1 MLPRKSSVSL
11 ELPQSQRG
19 FGSGFNL
26 VMARNT
32 RQFSPAGLRH
42 CALLLALCLLPLK
55 MVQAQADRS
64 ADSLPLLDLDRPIRL
79 NFAGDWEKDFN
90 RSDRWEDELNRLL
103 TIRQER
109 AAQQRSGVTVRN
121 LPRTSLGNLNLN
133 SLGGRGTSIVNLAR
147 LAEYVSRQTTLR
159 IEQDRNEVRI
169 ERRGEAP
176 LICTVD
182 HGLRETFS
190 SEHGIEYC
198 GWDGQ
203 QLVFIINLP
212 DQLEISHRFDV
223 AAAGDELRLVTS
235 ISHRGSA
242 PFNLIQAFNR
252 YDAGADD
259 LNCVLT
265 VTRGRVCS
273 QVAPLADE

>member
-1 MLPRKSSVSL
+1 
-11 ELPQSQRG
+11 
-19 FGSGFNL
+19 
-26 VMARNT
+26 
-32 RQFSPAGLRH
+32 
-42 CALLLALCLLPLK
+42 
-55 MVQAQADRS
+55 
-64 ADSLPLLDLDRPIRL
+64 
-79 NFAGDWEKDFN
+79 
-90 RSDRWEDELNRLL
+90 LNRLL

-121 LPRTSLGNLNLN
+121 LPRASLGNLNLN
-133 SLGGRGTSIVNLAR
+133 SLGRRGTSIVNLAR
-147 LAEYVSRQTTLR
+147 LAEYVSRQTILR
-159 IEQDRNEVRI
+159 IEQDRNEVSI

-190 SEHGIEYC
+190 SEHGKEYC

-203 QLVFIINLP
+203 QLVFIIELP

-252 YDAGADD
+252 YDAGSDG

-273 QVAPLADE
+273 QLSPLADE